1 MTDSHFKKQGLVPEI
16 TSKVLSYNLNPM
28 TQKIRYC
35 GRREDG
41 HMAFLSLTPKEA
53 LSRGKS
59 FEQNG
64 YEMTLTELDELCY
77 HMHKHCPHLNV
88 RMSGHHE
95 FTIKELYNMCPEILL
110 DLLDLNGGTDYI
122 AQILIGYEE
131 LYNQEQSVRIWREN
145 QE

>member
-1 MTDSHFKKQGLVPEI
+1 MGLLIFISMTK
-16 TSKVLSYNLNPM
+16 
-28 TQKIRYC
+28 KIRYG

-41 HMAFLSLTPKEA
+41 HIAFISMYAKEA
-53 LSRGKS
+53 LEKGKS
-59 FEQNG
+59 FELNG
-64 YEMTLTELDELCY
+64 YQMELSESDELCY
-77 HMHKHCPHLNV
+77 YMHRHCPHLDV
-88 RMSGHHE
+88 RLSGHHE

-110 DLLDLNGGTDYI
+110 DLLALNGGVDYI